1 MFPYIIALM
10 IVLVFISPSFIVLN
24 MGYTS
29 EGSRLRTFF
38 TLFDIL
44 FEGLGEDA
52 LNDVIKHLGG
62 GIYPDGLELEGG
74 EDQELDVG
82 ASDKVRQITDVILYI
97 YIFIA
102 CPMILVN
109 MVIGYVIECKDALNE
124 TIKDHRVDMMVSLD
138 IVIVSQ
144 FYIVFQLN
152 QNIID
157 VLQLST
163 AYTTARLSEPIR
175 RSMKRLGICQPPRR
189 RPSALLFC
197 LHRSGCNCD
206 KSKKSLTEKQQD
218 KIRILLHIEEGE
230 FE

>member
-1 MFPYIIALM
+1 MMFPYIIALM

-124 TIKDHRVDMMVSLD
+124 TIKDHRVDMMVSRGGAAYLYLISILIWPHFD
-138 IVIVSQ
+138 TYP
-144 FYIVFQLN
+144 YIQG
-152 QNIID
+152 
-157 VLQLST
+157 
-163 AYTTARLSEPIR
+163 E
-175 RSMKRLGICQPPRR
+175 
-189 RPSALLFC
+189 
-197 LHRSGCNCD
+197 
-206 KSKKSLTEKQQD
+206 SKKSGISKNF
-218 KIRILLHIEEGE
+218 KLL
-230 FE
+230 